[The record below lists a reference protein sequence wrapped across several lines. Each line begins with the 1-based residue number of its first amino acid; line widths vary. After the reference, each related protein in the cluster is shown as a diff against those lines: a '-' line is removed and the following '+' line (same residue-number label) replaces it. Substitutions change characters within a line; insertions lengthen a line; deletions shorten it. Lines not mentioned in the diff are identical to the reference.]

1 MELLGIYYKIN
12 MKLLLNNKEIAHFLL
27 SLIDHR
33 KHFKNHS
40 ISTSH
45 LVNLQNY
52 VFEEQSKK
60 KFNLDK
66 MREKFKSKIRR
77 AVEAD
82 LRELVDRVNAELIL
96 RKDRYYS
103 LVHGNLEFFIE
114 KFGEDFLLEQY
125 KKSKKQ
131 NFVKSVGY
139 QLDSNS
145 QMIRRSKF
153 NDHKEDCLIRN
164 TVGNESLLVSKIDNK
179 YPFWFI
185 DSGYT
190 NFLEPNK
197 KWHRLVRSHLHYG
210 TMFEAPVD
218 RLGSFKSFPQPW
230 RINGDKILIVEP
242 GAFAAS
248 IFHVD
253 LKTWKYKVE
262 SELRKY
268 TDKKIVFREKAP
280 KNVRT
285 SLYKELC
292 DDDYYCVININS
304 NAATESIWAGIPAIT
319 LDKHI
324 TNPVTRNRLE
334 DINDL
339 LRPNLALWLCS
350 LSYSQFTYDELVDGT
365 AARII
370 KKYHV

>member
-1 MELLGIYYKIN
+1 

-33 KHFKNHS
+33 THFKNHS
-40 ISTSH
+40 VGTEH

-60 KFNLDK
+60 KFSLDK
-66 MREKFKSKIRR
+66 MRDKFKVKIRR
-77 AVEAD
+77 AIEAD

-145 QMIRRSKF
+145 QMMRRSKF

-164 TVGNESLLVSKIDNK
+164 TVGNEALLVSKIDNK

-197 KWHRLVRSHLHYG
+197 KWHRLVRNHLHYG

-253 LKTWKYKVE
+253 LKTWKYGVE

-304 NAATESIWAGIPAIT
+304 NAATESIWAGIPSIT

-350 LSYSQFTYDELVDGT
+350 LSYSQFTYDELIDGT

>member
-27 SLIDHR
+27 SLIDHS

-40 ISTSH
+40 TVVGHIAN
-45 LVNLQNY
+45 VQRY
-52 VFEEQSKK
+52 IFEEKSRK

-131 NFVKSVGY
+131 NFVKSTGFF
-139 QLDSNS
+139 LD
-145 QMIRRSKF
+145 QTAELIRRKRF
-153 NDHKEDCLIRN
+153 NSYEEDCLIRN

-280 KNVRT
+280 KDIRT

>member
-33 KHFKNHS
+33 THFKNHS

-66 MREKFKSKIRR
+66 LREKFKSKIRR

-125 KKSKKQ
+125 KKNKKQ

-164 TVGNESLLVSKIDNK
+164 TVGNESLLVSKIDNN

-253 LKTWKYKVE
+253 LKTWKYEVE

>member
-33 KHFKNHS
+33 THFKNHS
-40 ISTSH
+40 ISTGH

-131 NFVKSVGY
+131 NFVKGVGY

>member
-33 KHFKNHS
+33 THFKNHS

-280 KNVRT
+280 KDIRT

-350 LSYSQFTYDELVDGT
+350 LSYSQFTYDELVNGT

>member
-1 MELLGIYYKIN
+1 

-27 SLIDHR
+27 SLIDHQT
-33 KHFKNHS
+33 HFKNHS
-40 ISTSH
+40 IGTSH

-60 KFNLDK
+60 KFSLDK

-103 LVHGNLEFFIE
+103 LIHGNLEFFIE

-190 NFLEPNK
+190 NFLETNK

-210 TMFEAPVD
+210 TMVEVPVD
-218 RLGSFKSFPQPW
+218 RLGAFKSFPQPW
-230 RINGDKILIVEP
+230 RTNGDKILIVEP
-242 GAFAAS
+242 GVFAAS

-253 LKTWKYKVE
+253 LKTWKYEVE

-285 SLYKELC
+285 NLYKELC